1 MSGNERPMVSVVMI
15 AYNSER
21 YIAEAIKGVVKQRV
35 EFPVELIVMDDAS
48 TDSTPHIIAEWQAR
62 YPNIVKSFRNERNL
76 GIQGNYLAA
85 FARCTGKYLAMC
97 DADDY
102 WFYRR
107 KLSRQVKY
115 MEEHPAC
122 AVTFHRVVNYY
133 EDNRTLSLSNGGQ
146 TPDIDIVSLSRGN
159 PITNMSVMYR
169 RELIDLT
176 HLPSW
181 MHEEKLTDYTMHL
194 LYAAHGDIHYFKRPM
209 GVYRQFSG
217 ATWSM
222 AGRYERLKMSYTV
235 RERLISH
242 FAGRPEVLPG
252 LKEAATNI
260 LVAMVQTA
268 QDDVQREYAM
278 QHLNRLSPGIDIDG
292 RLNALA
298 RTRKPFPRRL
308 LSAARSIATLFI
320 PRPRP

>member
-1 MSGNERPMVSVVMI
+1 MVSVVMI
-15 AYNSER
+15 AYNQER
-21 YIAEAIKGVVKQRV
+21 YIAEAIKGVVRQRV
-35 EFPVELIVMDDAS
+35 DFPVELIIMDDAS
-48 TDSTPHIIAEWQAR
+48 TDSTPQIIAEWQAR

-102 WFYRR
+102 WFHRR
-107 KLSRQVKY
+107 KLSLQVKY
-115 MEEHPAC
+115 MEAHPGC

-133 EDNRTLSLSNGGQ
+133 EDNGTLSLSNGGQ
-146 TPDIDIVSLSRGN
+146 KSDIDIVSLSRGN

-169 RELIDLT
+169 RELVDLT

-209 GVYRQFSG
+209 GVYRQFAG

-260 LVAMVQTA
+260 LVAMVRTA
-268 QDDVQREYAM
+268 QTDEQREYAT
-278 QHLNRLSPGIDIDG
+278 QHLQHLSPDIDINA

-298 RTRKPFPRRL
+298 HARKPFPLRL
-308 LSAARSIATLFI
+308 LSAVRSIASLFI